1 MEEPTEK
8 QPTAAPA
15 GAQGT
20 STSTRPS
27 CALGLDL
34 ATRTGWAV
42 TTRMPRLVPPIAG
55 SPNFETP
62 MSGFW
67 DLKPERG
74 QSPGMRY
81 LKLRGFLVQALRML
95 VGSDGKG
102 GLAEPELIIV
112 AYEQTVMHGGQQAAE
127 LALGCVAVVQEVC
140 AVLEVQHATVYPST
154 LKKWA
159 TGSGRADKAAMVAAA
174 KPFVRPSREP
184 LDHNEADAI
193 HVARWAYERFC
204 T

>member
-1 MEEPTEK
+1 MLE
-8 QPTAAPA
+8 
-15 GAQGT
+15 T
-20 STSTRPS
+20 STSIKPN

-34 ATRTGWAV
+34 ATRTGWAI
-42 TTRMPRLVPPIAG
+42 TDRTG
-55 SPNFETP
+55 TWC
-62 MSGFW
+62 SGWW

-81 LKLRGFLVQALRML
+81 LKLRGYLTQTLDML
-95 VGSDGKG
+95 VGESR
-102 GLAEPELIIV
+102 LLRPRLMV
-112 AYEQTVMHGGQQAAE
+112 VYEQTVVHAGQQAAE

-140 AVLEVQHATVYPST
+140 AIREIQHATVYAST

-159 TGSGRADKAAMVAAA
+159 TGSGRAGKPEMVAAA
-174 KPFVRPSREP
+174 KAYARPSREP

-204 T
+204 S